1 MPGWPAPAGR
11 VSRQLRLLAVG
22 DGTLVDNIVYT
33 SAAQTDY
40 DMSNNQRTGYS
51 RIRSR
56 ADVSVSL
63 TPSMSGGVI
72 VGQGMSYT
80 VAVTNNG
87 PWVARS
93 VSTSVSRN
101 SVRVDSASPGCST
114 SLPTAVFCQFTN
126 VAPGATVYAQV
137 NVTTAHHGS
146 IQNWALVTTDALDT
160 NSGNNTSPTATTVV
174 SALNCSSGSRP
185 NVGLSVSP
193 NGSNSLRV
201 VVTAGTASQPTNA
214 LEAIVFGVPVNAAV
228 DVPGYVTNQLAAIAI
243 AFTDRAQSHE
253 FHIRRKSAISPVTV
267 PLTVV
272 DNCGNW
278 LTFVGGG
285 INGFP

>member
-1 MPGWPAPAGR
+1 M
-11 VSRQLRLLAVG
+11 
-22 DGTLVDNIVYT
+22 
-33 SAAQTDY
+33 
-40 DMSNNQRTGYS
+40 
-51 RIRSR
+51 
-56 ADVSVSL
+56 SVSL
-63 TPSMSGGVI
+63 APSMSGSVI

-93 VSTSVSRN
+93 VSASMSRN
-101 SVRVDSASPGCST
+101 SVRVDSASPACST
-114 SLPTAVFCQFTN
+114 TLPTSVICQFTN

-146 IQNWALVTTDALDT
+146 IQNWAIVTTDALDA
-160 NSGNNTSPTATTVV
+160 NSGNNTSPSATTVV
-174 SALNCSSGSRP
+174 SPLNCPPGSRP
-185 NVGLSVSP
+185 NVNLSLSP
-193 NGSNSLRV
+193 NGSNNLRV
-201 VVTAGTASQPTNA
+201 IVTAGTASQPTNA
-214 LEAIVFGVPVNAAV
+214 LEAFVFDVPVNAAV
-228 DVPGYVTNQLAAIAI
+228 DVPGYVTNQLAAFAV

-253 FHIRRKSAISPVTV
+253 FHVRRKSVVSPVTV

-278 LTFVGGG
+278 STFVGGG